1 MEKQVVAITGAAGNL
16 GSILAEGFLSDDVE
30 LHLLWHKKPLSDSL
44 LASEKVKPFQVDL
57 SDANTI
63 VDSLKGVDTV
73 IHFAGILFM
82 GNPEKFLPTTNTQ
95 YFSNLLQAAKTAGV
109 KKVVLFSFPH
119 VEGDTSPE
127 HPATGRLDGTPNSAH
142 ARTRLEEEKL
152 LMAETGFQKVIL
164 RCGMVYGKGILMI
177 DAAHW
182 FSKYYLLGIW
192 KEPNY
197 IHLISTADY
206 VAATKA
212 AILSPTASGIYHL
225 GDEGVQTLK
234 EFLDEATKEWHTHRP
249 WVMPMWM
256 IRTAAWVF
264 EKVSLLTGCRAPLTQ
279 DFITIGKVSYY
290 DDTSRMRKELLPE
303 LKYKTFREGIHTLNF
318 KDISWKSKNYKHLYD
333 LLIMLK
339 NKHRDIY
346 AEIGGVKYNLQSC
359 SELEIKDLLSEFGA
373 ISEIGT
379 INYNENISEKP
390 KNLRDIYAFLR
401 LKDVVYAV
409 IDGVEYNLQSCPEL
423 KDRWSEFE
431 AMYYYKSTVVL
442 NGVEV
447 AFWDDGYYP
456 EYPEVYDYI
465 GTRPGYV
472 ILSALCQ
479 SDIEHIDG
487 VPSDEIIR
495 LHGGHP
501 KEVMISANLIPRKY
515 YDKVILYRHYL
526 DSSLY
531 FSSIKEYFTIHKA
544 ETGRTDKIEL
554 DLNNPNPDVLQ
565 TMIQLG
571 VCKKIGSAGQIS
583 PRFPVHTD
591 DDIPI
596 QEKYVNAI
604 KEWQSKYN
612 MDYLKIWKGKNHPK
626 WTKDQLDDLT
636 IAQTLWCCDNTGKEK
651 GGIMIVGIN
660 PSLKGDPNIDDIPF
674 ENTDGSAYWLTKH
687 DIVKGINPNKVSY
700 IDLFPIRMTRQKDFM
715 YDKNVPLELKAAI
728 LRVTFDVIEKLSP
741 SVIINPNMGSKVYWG
756 IDRKHPW
763 MGYDMIEIENPIGK
777 QTHLYRI
784 NGILNDEKV
793 IHNHQTKLKD
803 TLFLLAKYHGNGVLK
818 KEDFLLIENIRKI
831 FKG

>member
-95 YFSNLLQAAKTAGV
+95 YFSNLLHAAKTAGV

-182 FSKYYLLGIW
+182 FSKHYLLGIW

-256 IRTAAWVF
+256 IRTAAWFF
-264 EKVSLLTGCRAPLTQ
+264 EKVSLLTGWRAPLTL
-279 DFITIGKVSYY
+279 DFITIGKVPYY
-290 DDTSRMRKELLPE
+290 GDTSRMREELLPE
-303 LKYKTFREGIHTLNF
+303 LKYPTFREGIHTLNF

-359 SELEIKDLLSEFGA
+359 SELEIKDLLSEFGT

-409 IDGVEYNLQSCPEL
+409 IDGVEYNLQSCSEL

-583 PRFPVHTD
+583 PRFKVHTD

-612 MDYLKIWKGKNHPK
+612 MDYLKIWKKKNHPK

-636 IAQTLWCCDNTGKEK
+636 IEQTLWCCDNTGKEK

-715 YDKNVPLELKAAI
+715 YDRNVPLELKAAI

-818 KEDFLLIENIRKI
+818 KEDFLLIEDIRKI
-831 FKG
+831 FKS